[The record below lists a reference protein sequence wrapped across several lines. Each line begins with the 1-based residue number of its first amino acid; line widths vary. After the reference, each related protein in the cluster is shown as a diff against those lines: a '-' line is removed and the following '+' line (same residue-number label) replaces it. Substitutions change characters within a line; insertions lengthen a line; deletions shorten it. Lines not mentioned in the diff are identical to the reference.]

1 MRLLCALLLLAALAA
16 LVPACTTDS
25 DPDVRVERQT
35 STLDEADTA
44 AWAKGGAVLVGLPGT
59 FTFPQP
65 LSLRIS
71 IVDNLVLDEEMVPT
85 QLRIT
90 GATLGPY
97 GSEPTQLTV
106 TTQPTCAANFCSAE
120 LQVAA
125 QGSSFLT
132 IEADGP
138 DGKQT
143 ECFYYGIYEDADPTT
158 AGETHRTELEAKQS
172 DCRATYW
179 N

>member
-1 MRLLCALLLLAALAA
+1 MRLLCALVAIAALI
-16 LVPACTTDS
+16 PACTTDS
-25 DPDVRVERQT
+25 DPDARVERQT
-35 STLDEADTA
+35 SKLDDANAAD
-44 AWAKGGAVLVGLPGT
+44 WKEGGAVLVGVPGT
-59 FTFPQP
+59 FQFPQP

-71 IVDNLVLDEEMVPT
+71 IVDNNVPDDETPPT

-90 GATLGPY
+90 SATLGQY
-97 GSEPTQLTV
+97 GSEPTQLSV
-106 TTQPTCAANFCSAE
+106 VSQPTCAANFCSAE
-120 LQVAA
+120 LSVTAS
-125 QGSSFLT
+125 GSSFLT

-143 ECFYYGIYEDADPTT
+143 ECFYYAIYEDADPTT
-158 AGETHRTELEAKQS
+158 AGDAHRTELEAKQR

>member
-1 MRLLCALLLLAALAA
+1 MRLLCALAVAA

-25 DPDVRVERQT
+25 DPDARVERQT
-35 STLDEADTA
+35 STLDNANA
-44 AWAKGGAVLVGLPGT
+44 AGWSEGGAVLVGVPGT
-59 FTFPQP
+59 FSFPQP

-71 IVDNLVLDEEMVPT
+71 IVDNLIPDEGGAPT

-90 GATLGPY
+90 AATLGQY
-97 GSEPTQLTV
+97 GSESSQLTV
-106 TTQPTCAANFCSAE
+106 TTPPTCAANFCTAE
-120 LQVAA
+120 LEVAA

-143 ECFYYGIYEDADPTT
+143 ECFYYAIFEADDPVAEGT
-158 AGETHRTELEAKQS
+158 ARRTELEAKQR

>member
-1 MRLLCALLLLAALAA
+1 MRLLCALAIAA

-25 DPDVRVERQT
+25 DPDARVERQT
-35 STLDEADTA
+35 STLDDANA
-44 AWAKGGAVLVGLPGT
+44 AGWQEGGAVLVGVPGT
-59 FTFPQP
+59 FAFPQP

-71 IVDNLVLDEEMVPT
+71 IVDNLVLDEEMSPT

-90 GATLGPY
+90 SATLGQY
-97 GSEPTQLTV
+97 GSEPTQLTI
-106 TTQPTCAANFCSAE
+106 TTQPTCAANYCSAE
-120 LQVAA
+120 LSVAA

-132 IEADGP
+132 IEAEGP

-143 ECFYYGIYEDADPTT
+143 ECFYYAIYEDADPTT
-158 AGETHRTELEAKQS
+158 AGASHRTELEAKQR

>member
-1 MRLLCALLLLAALAA
+1 MRLLCAVVAVAAL
-16 LVPACTTDS
+16 LPACTTDS
-25 DPDVRVERQT
+25 DPDARVERQT
-35 STLDEADTA
+35 SKLDDINA
-44 AWAKGGAVLVGLPGT
+44 AGWQEGGAVLVGLPGT
-59 FTFPQP
+59 FQFPQP

-71 IVDNLVLDEEMVPT
+71 IVDNLVLDEEMTPT

-90 GATLGPY
+90 SATLGEY
-97 GSEPTQLTV
+97 GAEPTQLSV
-106 TTQPTCAANFCSAE
+106 VTQPTCAANFCSAE
-120 LQVAA
+120 LSVAA
-125 QGSSFLT
+125 SGSSFLT

-143 ECFYYGIYEDADPTT
+143 ECFYYAIYEDADPAT
-158 AGETHRTELEAKQS
+158 AGATHRTELEAKQR